1 MRQDIANLTAELD
14 NLRATEVEIQKKE
27 IIIIIITIIIPRLR
41 CGRRR

>member
-14 NLRATEVEIQKKE
+14 NLRATEVEIQKKG
-27 IIIIIITIIIPRLR
+27 ILINIITVIISRLR

>member
-27 IIIIIITIIIPRLR
+27 ILITVIILRLR

>member
-14 NLRATEVEIQKKE
+14 NLQATEVEIQKKE
-27 IIIIIITIIIPRLR
+27 ILINITIIISRLK

>member
-27 IIIIIITIIIPRLR
+27 IIIITVIISRLR

>member
-1 MRQDIANLTAELD
+1 MRHDIANLTAELD

-27 IIIIIITIIIPRLR
+27 ILINIIIIILRLR

>member
-27 IIIIIITIIIPRLR
+27 ILINIIIIILRLR